1 VTGKGVNMNMVVFNL
16 SPEDGTVTS
25 TQVLCIWCLDE
36 KRAKDGEFSVEVG
49 EDTNQPCDL
58 CGE

>member
-1 VTGKGVNMNMVVFNL
+1 MNMVVFNL